1 MTGGDNVQERQ
12 KEGRQQQTGEKHR
25 EREREGE
32 FTLTAMID
40 QILLIG
46 T

>member
-1 MTGGDNVQERQ
+1 MCKRGKRRGDSNRQE
-12 KEGRQQQTGEKHR
+12 EKHR

>member
-1 MTGGDNVQERQ
+1 MTEGDNVQERQ
-12 KEGRQQQTGEKHR
+12 KREKATDRRKNR
-25 EREREGE
+25 ESEGE

-40 QILLIG
+40 QIFLIG